1 VRRSRGR
8 RLPVDAGGSWSRAIL
23 SRTSVNRVVPRS
35 RIKRVAPGGAPS
47 HYTLS
52 SAELVGAVCGLGLLV
67 ASFLP
72 WYSTDGVDATAWEA
86 FTVID
91 LVLVATA
98 ISAISVAAVVFTR
111 LSVSYPPAGS
121 AVTTGLG
128 VAAVVCVLF
137 RLIDPPADGV
147 DPAIG
152 AWLGLVAAVGVTVGG
167 YLGMQEP

>member
-1 VRRSRGR
+1 MKG
-8 RLPVDAGGSWSRAIL
+8 
-23 SRTSVNRVVPRS
+23 
-35 RIKRVAPGGAPS
+35 VAPRPVRS
-47 HYTLS
+47 TL
-52 SAELVGAVCGLGLLV
+52 ALGELGGAVCGLGLLV

-72 WYSTDGVDATAWEA
+72 WYSADGVDATAWEA
-86 FTVID
+86 FSVID

-98 ISAISVAAVVFTR
+98 IVAISVAAVVLTG

-121 AVTTGLG
+121 AVTTGFG

-137 RLIDPPADGV
+137 RLVDPPAEGV

-152 AWLGLVAAVGVTVGG
+152 AWVGLVAAVGVTVGG

>member
-1 VRRSRGR
+1 VRRDRGR
-8 RLPVDAGGSWSRAIL
+8 RLPVHAGGGGSRAIL
-23 SRTSVNRVVPRS
+23 SRLRF
-35 RIKRVAPGGAPS
+35 G
-47 HYTLS
+47 
-52 SAELVGAVCGLGLLV
+52 ELVGAVCGLGLLV

-72 WYSTDGVDATAWEA
+72 WYSADGVDATAWEA
-86 FTVID
+86 FSVID

-98 ISAISVAAVVFTR
+98 IIAISVAAVVLTG

-121 AVTTGLG
+121 AVTTGFG
-128 VAAVVCVLF
+128 VAALVCVLF

-152 AWLGLVAAVGVTVGG
+152 AWLGLVAAVGITVSG

>member
-1 VRRSRGR
+1 VSGF
-8 RLPVDAGGSWSRAIL
+8 
-23 SRTSVNRVVPRS
+23 
-35 RIKRVAPGGAPS
+35 
-47 HYTLS
+47 
-52 SAELVGAVCGLGLLV
+52 GLLV

-86 FTVID
+86 FSVID

-98 ISAISVAAVVFTR
+98 IVAISVAAVVLTR

-121 AVTTGLG
+121 AVTTGFG
-128 VAAVVCVLF
+128 FAAVVCLLF
-137 RLIDPPADGV
+137 RLIEPPADGV